1 MIVSKENYLNLQH
14 RVEELENILCPCGTH
29 DWVEIDAYNG
39 YEVWTGK
46 ARSGRRYQCK
56 KCLKKKFVPFEDNYE
71 TDSER

>member
-14 RVEELENILCPCGTH
+14 RVEELENILCPCGSH

-46 ARSGRRYQCK
+46 SRVGMRYQCT
-56 KCLKKKFVPFEDNYE
+56 KCLTKMCVPCEDNYE
-71 TDSER
+71 TDC

>member
-14 RVEELENILCPCGTH
+14 RVEELENILCPCGSH

-46 ARSGRRYQCK
+46 ARGGRRKKKK

-71 TDSER
+71 TDN

>member
-14 RVEELENILCPCGTH
+14 RIEELENILCPCGSH

-39 YEVWTGK
+39 YEVWTCKPRG
-46 ARSGRRYQCK
+46 GRRYQCK

-71 TDSER
+71 TDGER

>member
-14 RVEELENILCPCGTH
+14 RVEELENILCPCGSH

-46 ARSGRRYQCK
+46 SRVGMRYQCK

-71 TDSER
+71 TVCQR